1 MRPGLCDEYP
11 RLLVSML
18 TADGLVYRPVA
29 YARCGADGGGNGRQN
44 SDDHLNELLPKILL
58 HNRFNLISN

>member
-1 MRPGLCDEYP
+1 
-11 RLLVSML
+11 ML

-44 SDDHLNELLPKILL
+44 GDDHLNELLPKILL
-58 HNRFNLISN
+58 HNRFNLISKE